1 MGFLSSIG
9 DAISG
14 VTKPLKNFL
23 SDSGVGDVLGFGSD
37 LYGMY
42 NDVTGNSAKVQ
53 KDLMAYQSQLQRENW
68 QYQMSNRHQL
78 EVGDLRNAGLN
89 PILSA
94 NSAGSIS
101 AGIPN
106 GALADSDSARHN
118 ARSSA
123 ALARQ
128 NAAQVESLIRTNA
141 SQINLNDANARAV
154 LKNADANFLRAQ
166 ADAGL
171 SLQRTQNERLYPAN
185 QPLPFRYLNSA
196 AGLKDSIENFF
207 DRRYGPPSNAT
218 ADRRRRYEVFI
229 NGTSKTRH

>member
-42 NDVTGNSAKVQ
+42 NDVTGNSAKIQ
-53 KDLMAYQSQLQRENW
+53 RSLMAYQSQLQRENW
-68 QYQMSNRHQL
+68 QYQMSNRHQF

-106 GALADSDSARHN
+106 GALADSDSARQN
-118 ARSSA
+118 ARSQSA
-123 ALARQ
+123 MVRQ

-141 SQINLNDANARAV
+141 SQINLNDANARAA

-196 AGLKDSIENFF
+196 SGLMDSIENFF